1 MKEKLTSIVSEPV
14 PVEIF
19 KLSADQVKILPDFL
33 AARDQFNVTSKAKE
47 DVAKLL
53 NLPKWEGKRVN
64 VQLVDGRGRPLAIV
78 EVRHR
83 DGYPVLPGWI
93 NKLVSLK

>member
-1 MKEKLTSIVSEPV
+1 MKEKLNVVQSEPV

-19 KLSADQVKILPDFL
+19 KLTPDQVKILPEFL
-33 AARDQFNVTSKAKE
+33 SARDQFNVTSKAKE

-53 NLPKWEGKRVN
+53 NLPKWEGKKVN

-83 DGYPVLPGWI
+83 DGYPVLPGWV
-93 NKLVSLK
+93 NKLVALK